1 MKIEFINLKAQYE
14 AYESEINNAMMHV
27 MKSGHY
33 IMGKEISECE
43 KALAQFC
50 GAPFVFTCANGTD
63 ALLLAMMAI
72 DLKAGDEI
80 ITTPFTFIAI
90 AEMAALL
97 GVKPVFVD
105 IEADTYNIDVN
116 KIAKAITPKTR
127 AIIPVSL
134 YGQPAD
140 MNEINNLA
148 LDYSK
153 KNGHKIYVIED
164 AGQSFGA
171 SYQGKRSCNLSE
183 LACTSF
189 FPSKPLGCAGDGGA
203 IFTSNEE
210 LAKKMESLR
219 IHGQTGRYYHQY
231 IGVNGR
237 CDTLQAALLLVKLKH
252 FSNEL
257 EHRQAIAKRYD
268 NQLANLDLVLPFVK
282 PDRVSV
288 YAQYTVRV
296 KNREIVR
303 QNLESKGIPTAVHYP
318 KPLHLQ
324 PCFAYLNHQAGDFFV
339 SEQAAAEVLSLPM
352 SAFLTEEEQD
362 YIVMHLKGSV

>member
-1 MKIEFINLKAQYE
+1 MQVQFANLKAQYE
-14 AYESEINNAMMHV
+14 AYKHEINDTMMRV

-33 IMGKEISECE
+33 IMGKEITECE
-43 KALAQFC
+43 KALAQLS

-105 IEADTYNIDVN
+105 IEADTYNIDVS
-116 KIAKAITPKTR
+116 KIEKAITSKTR

-140 MNEINNLA
+140 MNEINTIA
-148 LDYSK
+148 FEYSK
-153 KNGHKIYVIED
+153 TIGHKIYVVED

-171 SYQGKRSCNLSE
+171 SYKEKRSCNLSE
-183 LACTSF
+183 IACTSF

-203 IFTSNEE
+203 IFTSNEHI
-210 LAKKMESLR
+210 AKKIEAIR
-219 IHGQTGRYYHQY
+219 VHGQTGRYYHEY

-237 CDTLQAALLLVKLKH
+237 FDTLQAAILLVKLKY
-252 FSNEL
+252 FSEEL
-257 EHRQAIAKRYD
+257 NRRQAIAKRYD
-268 NQLANLDLVLPFVK
+268 VQLAGLDLILPFVK
-282 PDRVSV
+282 SDRLSV

-296 KNREIVR
+296 KNRESIR
-303 QNLESKGIPTAVHYP
+303 HDLESKGIPT
-318 KPLHLQ
+318 
-324 PCFAYLNHQAGDFFV
+324 
-339 SEQAAAEVLSLPM
+339 
-352 SAFLTEEEQD
+352 
-362 YIVMHLKGSV
+362 